1 MTGCEYSIHSLPV
14 DERPRERLYNR
25 GAEALSN
32 SELLA
37 IILGSGM
44 RGKSVIQLS
53 QELLSKFGGLEQL
66 AEATIEELC
75 EVKGLGRAKAIQLRA
90 LVSLAG
96 RLSQKT
102 QSVKMKIDHPQSAYN
117 LVRDELESQK
127 KEVFSVVLMDVKGFV
142 INRQVVSIGTLS
154 HSLIHPRE
162 VFYPAVR
169 HKAASI
175 LLAHNHPSGD
185 PTPSKEDIQVTE
197 KLIEVG
203 KMMGIPVRDH
213 IIVVRDRFTS
223 LRQEGLVF

>member
-1 MTGCEYSIHSLPV
+1 MANDYSIQSLPL
-14 DERPRERLYNR
+14 DERPRERLYKH

-53 QELLSKFGGLEQL
+53 QELLTKFGGLEHL
-66 AEATIEELC
+66 ADATIEELC
-75 EVKGLGRAKAIQLRA
+75 EVKGLGRAKAVQLRA
-90 LVSLAG
+90 LVALAG
-96 RLSQKT
+96 RLSQKN
-102 QSVKMKIDHPQSAYN
+102 QSVKVKIDHPESAYN
-117 LVRDELESQK
+117 LVREELERQK
-127 KEVFSVVLMDVKGFV
+127 KEVFTIILMDVKGYV
-142 INRQVVSIGTLS
+142 INQQVVSIGTLS

-162 VFYPAVR
+162 VFYPAIR

-185 PTPSKEDIQVTE
+185 PTPSKEDLSVTE

-203 KMMGIPVRDH
+203 KVMGIPVRDH
-213 IIVVRDRFTS
+213 LIIGRDRYIS
-223 LRQEGLVF
+223 LRQQGVSF